1 MAHSF
6 NPTYMKSNITTITFA
21 VVIAG
26 LLAACSAATPEEN
39 KAARLEKLKKEQA
52 ELTQEIAKLEDEI
65 ARENPDAK
73 PAAKAK
79 AVAVA
84 ELQTRAFDH
93 YVQTQGRIESEN
105 DVLVSSKAMG
115 VVTQL
120 YANEG
125 QQVNEGQVLAQ
136 LDNSVIERNIESME
150 SQLQLA
156 KTVFERQENLWK
168 QKIGTEVQYLQA
180 KTNKESL
187 EKQLS
192 SLREQN
198 DMYRIKSPISGTVDQ
213 VLARVG
219 QAIQPGMPAI
229 RVVNNNDLK
238 LIANVSEAYVTQITK
253 NNKVLVS
260 IPDLK
265 KELIAKV
272 SFVGKTIDP
281 LTRTFD
287 VEVALPSQSYLR
299 PNMSATVKVVFNTD
313 NDAIVI
319 PVNLIQ
325 QINNEKVV
333 YVAETKDA
341 QTVARRRVV
350 TVDGVFGGYAQVK
363 GLAAGEKIIT
373 VGYQGLNDGDL
384 VKI

>member
-1 MAHSF
+1 
-6 NPTYMKSNITTITFA
+6 
-21 VVIAG
+21 
-26 LLAACSAATPEEN
+26 
-39 KAARLEKLKKEQA
+39 
-52 ELTQEIAKLEDEI
+52 
-65 ARENPDAK
+65 
-73 PAAKAK
+73 
-79 AVAVA
+79 
-84 ELQTRAFDH
+84 
-93 YVQTQGRIESEN
+93 
-105 DVLVSSKAMG
+105 
-115 VVTQL
+115 
-120 YANEG
+120 
-125 QQVNEGQVLAQ
+125 
-136 LDNSVIERNIESME
+136 
-150 SQLQLA
+150 
-156 KTVFERQENLWK
+156 
-168 QKIGTEVQYLQA
+168 
-180 KTNKESL
+180 
-187 EKQLS
+187 
-192 SLREQN
+192 
-198 DMYRIKSPISGTVDQ
+198 MYRIKSPISGTVDQ